1 MPVQKLRLMRGWSQ
15 QQLADLSG
23 LSARTIQRIESGMPA
38 SAESLKSLAAVFEVH
53 FSTLTQELNM
63 TDPVTPDTFA
73 LKQEVAAFKYVRGV
87 RAFYIHLFQMVP
99 VWLLLVAVNYWVS
112 PHRLWAPWVVLFMVL
127 GLLMHAAYVF
137 GNQRLLG
144 PKWELKQ
151 VEKRLGK
158 PLA

>member
-1 MPVQKLRLMRGWSQ
+1 MSIQKLRLMRGWSQ

-38 SAESLKSLAAVFEVH
+38 SAETLKSLAAVFEVH
-53 FSTLTQELNM
+53 FSTLSQELNM
-63 TDPVTPDTFA
+63 TDAVTPATLA
-73 LKQEVAAFKYVRGV
+73 LKQEASALKYVRGV
-87 RAFYIHLFQMVP
+87 RLFYIHLFQMVP
-99 VWLLLVAVNYWVS
+99 VWLLLAAVNYWVS
-112 PHRLWAPWVVLFMVL
+112 PHRLWAPWVILFMVL

-151 VEKRLGK
+151 VEKRLGR
-158 PLA
+158 PLV

>member
-38 SAESLKSLAAVFEVH
+38 SAETLKSLAAVFEVH
-53 FSTLTQELNM
+53 FSTLSQEINM
-63 TDPVTPDTFA
+63 NDLITSDSFA
-73 LKQEVAAFKYVRGV
+73 RKQEVSAFRYVRGV

-99 VWLLLVAVNYWVS
+99 VWLLLTAVNFWVS
-112 PHRLWAPWVVLFMVL
+112 PHRLWAPWVILFMVL

-144 PKWELKQ
+144 AKWELKQ
-151 VEKRLGK
+151 VEKRLGR

>member
-38 SAESLKSLAAVFEVH
+38 SAETLKSLAAVFEVH
-53 FSTLTQELNM
+53 FSTLSQEVNM
-63 TDPVTPDTFA
+63 NDTVTPDSFA
-73 LKQEVAAFKYVRGV
+73 RKQEVAAFRYIRGV
-87 RAFYIHLFQMVP
+87 RAFYIHLVQMVP
-99 VWLLLVAVNYWVS
+99 VWLLLAAVNFWVS
-112 PHRLWAPWVVLFMVL
+112 PHRLWAPWVILFMVL

-137 GNQRLLG
+137 GSQRLLG

-151 VEKRLGK
+151 VEKRLGR

>member
-1 MPVQKLRLMRGWSQ
+1 MSIQKLRLMRGWSQ

-38 SAESLKSLAAVFEVH
+38 SAETLKSLAAVFEVH
-53 FSTLTQELNM
+53 FSTLSQELNM
-63 TDPVTPDTFA
+63 TDAVTPATLAF
-73 LKQEVAAFKYVRGV
+73 KQEASALKYVRGV
-87 RAFYIHLFQMVP
+87 RLFYIHLFQMVP
-99 VWLLLVAVNYWVS
+99 VWLLLAAVNYWVS
-112 PHRLWAPWVVLFMVL
+112 PHRLWAPWVILFMVL

-151 VEKRLGK
+151 VEKRLGR
-158 PLA
+158 PLV